1 MAEQETNIHIYK
13 DCIKKWLQVS
23 ASSEDKKKHDGDFVL
38 FTIKKEREMNMVV
51 GPQLTSAAD
60 SDDEDAKNEFE
71 WRHGNSGVA
80 KEDGA
85 HAATACLDAMRCLV
99 KGHVWTQDAWDADY
113 KKSYESYG
121 KYEKTKDADRLTK
134 SPFLAD
140 LKKADVGARP
150 CYAII
155 KLDPIIIGIAL
166 ADDDLH
172 NVKKKMLFSRCHTS
186 VFGAF
191 SQVKTWI
198 KWNSLDDV
206 LSSKLDELV
215 AANTITVT

>member
-13 DCIKKWLQVS
+13 ECIKKWLQVS
-23 ASSEDKKKHDGDFVL
+23 ASSDDKKKHDGDFVL
-38 FTIKKEREMNMVV
+38 FTIKKEKEMNMIV

-60 SDDEDAKNEFE
+60 SDDEDAKNEFD
-71 WRHGNSGVA
+71 WFHGNATVA

-85 HAATACLDAMRCLV
+85 HAATACLDAMRCLAQ
-99 KGHVWTQDAWDADY
+99 GYVWTQEAWDADY
-113 KKSYESYG
+113 KQAYEKYA
-121 KYEKTKDADRLTK
+121 KYEKTKDADRLAK
-134 SPFLAD
+134 CPFLGD
-140 LKKADVGARP
+140 LKKADVGKRP
-150 CYAII
+150 CYAIL

-172 NVKKKMLFSRCHTS
+172 NVKNKMLFSRCHTS

-206 LSSKLDELV
+206 LPSALDKIVE
-215 AANTITVT
+215 ANTITVT